1 MDAPQYNR
9 ESDRQ
14 FANGHV
20 PEAKGV
26 YRILG
31 GQRAAGEGSGL
42 SRAGD
47 KCRHFIRHAVGQRH
61 ASCGACRAVRPN
73 WTRQRKSNWSDAM
86 AAANLRHADAWFLR
100 LPYRP
105 FLLATEATGGP
116 LLAIS
121 RDTYTA
127 QLAAALNRTRALG

>member
-1 MDAPQYNR
+1 LTFTAQFRVDAPQYNL

-31 GQRAAGEGSGL
+31 GQSAAGEGSGL
-42 SRAGD
+42 LRAGD
-47 KCRHFIRHAVGQRH
+47 KRCHFIRHAVGQRH

-73 WTRQRKSNWSDAM
+73 WTRQRKSNW
-86 AAANLRHADAWFLR
+86 
-100 LPYRP
+100 
-105 FLLATEATGGP
+105 
-116 LLAIS
+116 
-121 RDTYTA
+121 
-127 QLAAALNRTRALG
+127 